1 MFGKGV
7 VVVEDDAGLRAALE
21 KVLSAGGH
29 SRMTFESAEALLE
42 SGAAAGAG
50 CLVLDIR
57 LPGMSGVELY
67 RELVAR
73 GSAPPVI
80 FMTAYDDL
88 AVRAETERLGAA
100 AYLVKP
106 FRGRELV
113 DAVSET
119 LGVNAGR

>member
-1 MFGKGV
+1 
-7 VVVEDDAGLRAALE
+7 
-21 KVLSAGGH
+21 
-29 SRMTFESAEALLE
+29 
-42 SGAAAGAG
+42 
-50 CLVLDIR
+50 
-57 LPGMSGVELY
+57 MSGVELY

>member
-1 MFGKGV
+1 V
-7 VVVEDDAGLRAALE
+7 VVVEDDAGLRTALE

-29 SRMTFESAEALLE
+29 SPAMFESAEALLE

-67 RELVAR
+67 RELAAR
-73 GSAPPVI
+73 GDAPPVI
-80 FMTAYDDL
+80 FMTAYDDP
-88 AVRAETERLGAA
+88 AVRGETELLGAA

>member
-1 MFGKGV
+1 V
-7 VVVEDDAGLRAALE
+7 IVVEDDAGLRNALE

-29 SRMTFESAEALLE
+29 SPMMFDSAEALLE
-42 SGAAAGAG
+42 SDAASDAG

-57 LPGMSGVELY
+57 LPGMTGVDLY
-67 RELVAR
+67 RELSAR
-73 GSAPPVI
+73 GGAPPVI
-80 FMTAYDDL
+80 FMTAYDDP
-88 AVRAETERLGAA
+88 AVRVEIELLGAA

>member
-1 MFGKGV
+1 MSGRGV
-7 VVVEDDAGLRAALE
+7 VVVEDDAGLRTALE

-29 SRMTFESAEALLE
+29 GPMTFESAEALLA

-67 RELVAR
+67 RVLVAR
-73 GSAPPVI
+73 GDAPPVI
-80 FMTAYDDL
+80 FITAHDEP
-88 AVRAETERLGAA
+88 AVRAETRRLGAA

-113 DAVSET
+113 DAIGEAI
-119 LGVNAGR
+119 GVNASR